1 MNRSS
6 NAYKYESYYD
16 DTYDNTEEYYYTEE
30 EIIRRSR
37 KPETVTRA
45 VVVGDWDVLPKKMRR
60 QAAVAGYAG
69 TAEKA
74 RKKTAR
80 QSQTQ
85 SQAEIRAI
93 QEKRKR
99 VLADCLMVFALFLLF
114 AFGISRQAEISS
126 INLKNVTIKEQI
138 TKLDSAIEQKSV
150 EIAAQTNLQE
160 VQAKAENELGMQF
173 PNNDQV
179 RYIRIEDTDA
189 PVATADANADGGGFL
204 ETLGRLLSELF
215 G

>member
-1 MNRSS
+1 MCCQ
-6 NAYKYESYYD
+6 
-16 DTYDNTEEYYYTEE
+16 
-30 EIIRRSR
+30 
-37 KPETVTRA
+37 
-45 VVVGDWDVLPKKMRR
+45 KKMRR

-69 TAEKA
+69 TAEKT

-179 RYIRIEDTDA
+179 RYIQIEDTDA